1 MSEDNAPENAP
12 ETAQPTPTPSP
23 AEVVVEAKAEVVE
36 AVAAATPAAP
46 EPTPT
51 PEVKTANPASASTE
65 SSTLN
70 TVLATLNKAW
80 KFALPWLLLGSISA
94 LRLLVSAL
102 NKGLASLETSAP
114 KAASKAP
121 AADTVWQKAEPIWQ
135 KFWPLWQKLLGFLR
149 GVAPANWRETLGELS
164 DKALSWIIIGF
175 LLLFLWFWSIITP
188 DAKPTP
194 KMAARPPAPTRT
206 VSQAPKPMPTV
217 KPSPVKA
224 TPTPPAVPAV
234 AAAPKP
240 APAKVAP
247 KASPAPVATTAAKP
261 QLSKEQTL
269 LADVRTALKKSSPDA
284 EGLIQDLKLN
294 LPDSRLQVQLQGD
307 WYKLSAPEQDK
318 LAQSLWQGSNRF
330 DFEKLELLDP
340 QNRLVARSPLI
351 GTEMIVLRRS
361 LG

>member
-1 MSEDNAPENAP
+1 MPEDNAPENTQETSP
-12 ETAQPTPTPSP
+12 ETPTPEVTVEAA
-23 AEVVVEAKAEVVE
+23 AEVVETAAAEVVE
-36 AVAAATPAAP
+36 AANTVTTQVSESTTAA
-46 EPTPT
+46 
-51 PEVKTANPASASTE
+51 KTTVPSASE
-65 SSTLN
+65 PSTLN
-70 TVLATLNKAW
+70 SVLALLNKAW
-80 KFALPWLLLGSISA
+80 KFSLPWLLLGSISA

-121 AADTVWQKAEPIWQ
+121 SADTVWQKAEPFWQ
-135 KFWPLWQKLLGFLR
+135 KFWPLWQKFLGFLR
-149 GVAPANWRETLGELS
+149 GVAPANWRQTLGELS

-188 DAKPTP
+188 DTKPAP

-206 VSQAPKPMPTV
+206 VSQAPKPMPTT
-217 KPSPVKA
+217 KPSPVKV
-224 TPTPPAVPAV
+224 TPTPKAVSTPAPPAAPVV

-240 APAKVAP
+240 APVVT
-247 KASPAPVATTAAKP
+247 PAAQPR
-261 QLSKEQTL
+261 LSKEQTL
-269 LADVRTALKKSSPDA
+269 LADIRTALKKSSPDA

-294 LPDSRLQVQLQGD
+294 LPDSRLQVQLQSD
-307 WYKLSAPEQDK
+307 WYQLSPPQQDK
-318 LAQSLWQGSNRF
+318 LAQALWQGSNRF
-330 DFEKLELLDP
+330 DFEKFELVDP